1 MTVNEFLDMVQVGYV
16 VQITWNGPLF
26 DPDLI
31 VKPGEKTV
39 GLSKVY
45 TCGFVAY
52 TEPGGPF
59 ISIGIDAMYEG
70 GNTEPSFRSVVT
82 IPVSS
87 IESAEIYGAIVK

>member
-1 MTVNEFLDMVQVGYV
+1 MTVQDFLDTVQIGYV
-16 VQITWNGPLF
+16 VQIIWNGPLF

-52 TEPGGPF
+52 TEPGSSF
-59 ISIGIDAMYEG
+59 ISIGIDAMYENN
-70 GNTEPSFRSVVT
+70 NTEPSFRSVVT

-87 IESAEIYGAIVK
+87 IESADIYGGIVK